1 MNKQNILIDM
11 STILK
16 NYKQNKLS
24 QIDFQSITLSPNEKN
39 ILIVLANNEMSTP
52 AAIADILGVS
62 KALVTR
68 SIKAL
73 ADKKLISIQVNPDD
87 RRSLKILLTENGE
100 ELAEVCRQVRQD
112 FISQLTNGIAA
123 KDLNTFTEVLTKMLS
138 NL

>member
-24 QIDFQSITLSPNEKN
+24 QIDFQSVTLSPNEKN

-62 KALVTR
+62 
-68 SIKAL
+68 
-73 ADKKLISIQVNPDD
+73 
-87 RRSLKILLTENGE
+87 
-100 ELAEVCRQVRQD
+100 
-112 FISQLTNGIAA
+112 
-123 KDLNTFTEVLTKMLS
+123 
-138 NL
+138 

>member
-1 MNKQNILIDM
+1 
-11 STILK
+11 
-16 NYKQNKLS
+16 
-24 QIDFQSITLSPNEKN
+24 
-39 ILIVLANNEMSTP
+39 MSTP

>member
-24 QIDFQSITLSPNEKN
+24 QIDFQSVTLSPNEKN